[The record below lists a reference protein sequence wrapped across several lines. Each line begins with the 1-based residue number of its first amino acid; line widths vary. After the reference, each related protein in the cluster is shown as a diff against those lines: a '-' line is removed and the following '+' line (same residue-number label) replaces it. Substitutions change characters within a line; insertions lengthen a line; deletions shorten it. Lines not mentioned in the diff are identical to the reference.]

1 MGLESLRSLC
11 CVEVLKRLA
20 DVYPDSTEERK
31 SIDAAIAAIT
41 TGRPKYSSSSVASGF
56 ALSG

>member
-1 MGLESLRSLC
+1 MGLESLRSLY

-31 SIDAAIAAIT
+31 CIDATIATIT
-41 TGRPKYSSSSVASGF
+41 TGRPKYSSSSVASRF
-56 ALSG
+56 ARSG